1 MITGRVVDGGTQLAM
16 GGVQV
21 RVEGTALETYTN
33 SDGRYTLPRVPTG
46 PQAVSFRYV
55 GYESFTRSVEVTE
68 ATRLDAQFGDEAI
81 QMDAFV
87 IEGAMVGTAR
97 AINQQRAA
105 NTLTNIVASDEIGS
119 FADQNAAEALQR
131 VPGVSLY
138 RDQGEGRYVVL
149 RGLNFNYTAVDV
161 NGGSFAGA
169 DLGDR
174 ATALDV
180 VPTDAL
186 ASVEV
191 TKVPTPDMDGEG
203 LGGRINI
210 KTKSPLDYEGVAGS
224 LRAQGQYSA
233 LTGEW
238 TPKVNGF
245 FSTRFGDDN
254 QFGLLIAPTW
264 QTREFGSHNF
274 ETGGDWTDEESPQD
288 GNDYYFIEEI
298 QFRDYII
305 ERERYGVN
313 LAFEAQPTTE
323 QHLYLHAGYNRFTD
337 TEDRHRTNIVFK
349 DGDIDYLVGNQATV
363 TSAEDD
369 GDYERMFERQL
380 RMREKDQEVFSIVA
394 GIEQRIDLWEIKGRI
409 GYTKGEEN
417 RPNELVAKY
426 EAGKSA
432 PKTIG
437 YDHRSP
443 YDVAI
448 IQTAGQDVTAASTYG
463 FDELEVANETG
474 TEESFDIGLD
484 FRRDLET
491 TNPAYIK
498 FGGLF
503 RAKEKDSEAEIWE
516 YGDGPNYIQELADA
530 NVGVNP
536 DYPFLNVPR
545 IDRDAIRRAFYEDGS
560 TFDGERN
567 FEDSE
572 YDDWTVTEDVTALY
586 FMASATWDKLNV
598 IGGVRY
604 ESTDF
609 STTGREI
616 IFDVDGDPAG
626 ARDITESRTY
636 DNWLPGLYFRYDA
649 SEKLVFRASY
659 SNSLARP
666 GFKDM
671 AYRRLIND
679 EDDEITVGN
688 PFLETL
694 EGTNWDASV
703 EYYLPSLGVL
713 SAAVFYKD
721 IKNFAYEFETDADP
735 NYPGYDVT
743 TFAHGSEGEITGLEL
758 AYQQEL
764 RFLPDPFDGLGFMAN
779 ATFLDSDATYPTR
792 PGEQIPFI
800 GQSDLTANLA
810 LTYDKGPLF
819 VRLALNHRDAHL
831 REDEPVGGDAVE
843 DFYIDDFTQLDLV
856 VRYEINENW
865 EVFAEWINIT
875 DEPFRVYQISDNGQ
889 GDRNGQIEIYDY
901 SANVGFRWRFR

>member
-1 MITGRVVDGGTQLAM
+1 MKRTFLFVLLLAWGAIAASAQTTGMITGRVVDGGTQLAM

-474 TEESFDIGLD
+474 T
-484 FRRDLET
+484 
-491 TNPAYIK
+491 
-498 FGGLF
+498 
-503 RAKEKDSEAEIWE
+503 
-516 YGDGPNYIQELADA
+516 
-530 NVGVNP
+530 
-536 DYPFLNVPR
+536 
-545 IDRDAIRRAFYEDGS
+545 
-560 TFDGERN
+560 
-567 FEDSE
+567 
-572 YDDWTVTEDVTALY
+572 
-586 FMASATWDKLNV
+586 
-598 IGGVRY
+598 
-604 ESTDF
+604 
-609 STTGREI
+609 
-616 IFDVDGDPAG
+616 
-626 ARDITESRTY
+626 
-636 DNWLPGLYFRYDA
+636 
-649 SEKLVFRASY
+649 
-659 SNSLARP
+659 
-666 GFKDM
+666 
-671 AYRRLIND
+671 
-679 EDDEITVGN
+679 
-688 PFLETL
+688 
-694 EGTNWDASV
+694 
-703 EYYLPSLGVL
+703 
-713 SAAVFYKD
+713 
-721 IKNFAYEFETDADP
+721 
-735 NYPGYDVT
+735 
-743 TFAHGSEGEITGLEL
+743 
-758 AYQQEL
+758 
-764 RFLPDPFDGLGFMAN
+764 
-779 ATFLDSDATYPTR
+779 
-792 PGEQIPFI
+792 
-800 GQSDLTANLA
+800 
-810 LTYDKGPLF
+810 
-819 VRLALNHRDAHL
+819 
-831 REDEPVGGDAVE
+831 
-843 DFYIDDFTQLDLV
+843 
-856 VRYEINENW
+856 
-865 EVFAEWINIT
+865 
-875 DEPFRVYQISDNGQ
+875 
-889 GDRNGQIEIYDY
+889 
-901 SANVGFRWRFR
+901 